1 MSRRAAQPLQSRRAK
16 APDLAGRIKAKS
28 AKIGVIGL
36 GYVGLPLACL
46 FAEKGFRV
54 TGFDI
59 DPKKIDVLNAG
70 RSYIKHIPATRIRP
84 LVKAEK
90 LDASDDFAGLRRM
103 DAIIICVPTPL
114 TKFREPDLRFI
125 EVTGESVARYLRK
138 GQIVVLESSTYP
150 GTTTE
155 VLKPILERG
164 GLKSGRDFLLAYS
177 PERED
182 PGNEK
187 FGTAAIPKV
196 VGGDGAK
203 ALKVAKLLYDG
214 VVVKTVPVSS
224 PEAAEAIKLTENIFR
239 AVNIAM
245 VNELKV
251 IFDAM
256 GIDVWEVIEAAKT
269 KPFGFM

>member
-1 MSRRAAQPLQSRRAK
+1 MSRRAAQPLQSRRAQ
-16 APDLAGRIKAKS
+16 APDLARKIAAKT
-28 AKIGVIGL
+28 AKIGIIGL

-46 FAEKGFRV
+46 FAEKGFSV

-70 RSYIKHIPATRIRP
+70 RSYIKHISASRIRP
-84 LVKAEK
+84 LVRANK
-90 LDASDDFAGLRRM
+90 LASTGDFARLRRM

-125 EVTGESVARYLRK
+125 VTTGESVVRHLRK

-155 VLKPILERG
+155 VLKPILERS
-164 GLKSGRDFLLAYS
+164 GLKSGRDFHLAYS

-187 FGTAAIPKV
+187 FGTAAITKLI
-196 VGGDGAK
+196 GGDGAK
-203 ALKVAKLLYDG
+203 AL
-214 VVVKTVPVSS
+214 
-224 PEAAEAIKLTENIFR
+224 
-239 AVNIAM
+239 
-245 VNELKV
+245 
-251 IFDAM
+251 
-256 GIDVWEVIEAAKT
+256 
-269 KPFGFM
+269 